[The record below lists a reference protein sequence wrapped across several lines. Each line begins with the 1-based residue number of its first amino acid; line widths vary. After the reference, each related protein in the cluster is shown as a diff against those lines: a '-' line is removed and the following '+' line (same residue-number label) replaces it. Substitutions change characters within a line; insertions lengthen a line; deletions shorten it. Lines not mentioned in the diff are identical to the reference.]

1 MNNEHRFEIEGLTY
15 VMTPA
20 NAMAAWQSLKRAGVL
35 LRGIRCGRPG

>member
-1 MNNEHRFEIEGLTY
+1 MNNEHRFEIQGLTY

-35 LRGIRCGRPG
+35 LRGMDA